1 MILAQVIFL
10 VHDINDV
17 EVYLPQAPRK
27 GETFVFPFVTTDV
40 MDFKIKDIEWVF
52 DEYSKF
58 TKIRVYLEED

>member
-1 MILAQVIFL
+1 MILTQVVFL
-10 VHDINDV
+10 TSDVNDI
-17 EVYLPQAPRK
+17 EVYLPHPPSK
-27 GETFVFPFVTTDV
+27 GEIFVFPFVKSGI